1 VLQYQT
7 FNRSCAYAGLAN
19 LLLDYGI
26 TIEDRDIVTEALIS
40 YHLRYNTDDKRYI
53 AGPFL
58 QGKEWFDLY
67 LNKVGYE
74 FFERKLSKVDLV
86 STLADTTTKYMLAIK
101 YGNAGKHAVVFLRK
115 EANKFVFL
123 NNKNS
128 SSTESEH
135 FFFSEDELKEK
146 LEDKT
151 LIGKIIPKRAIIEK
165 DVQILFNETIKTIDK
180 YRKTIEYEV
189 VEKRTEEEQKVAKK
203 NTLEVFFLDILSMME
218 IVKQDGLALK
228 IKKLRTIYLEALKSH
243 RQMSLSEYMDI
254 KEFETIIDE
263 YLGIVVNKRD
273 NLRKI

>member
-1 VLQYQT
+1 MLQYQT

-189 VEKRTEEEQKVAKK
+189 VEKRTEEEQKAAKK
-203 NTLEVFFLDILSMME
+203 NTLEVFFLDILSMM
-218 IVKQDGLALK
+218 
-228 IKKLRTIYLEALKSH
+228 
-243 RQMSLSEYMDI
+243 
-254 KEFETIIDE
+254 
-263 YLGIVVNKRD
+263 
-273 NLRKI
+273 

>member
-1 VLQYQT
+1 MQYQT

-26 TIEDRDIVTEALIS
+26 TIEDRDIVTEALIP
-40 YHLRYNTDDKRYI
+40 YHLRYDTDNKRYI

-74 FFERKLSKVDLV
+74 FFEKKLSKVDLV

-123 NNKNS
+123 NNKNYS
-128 SSTESEH
+128 SIESENL
-135 FFFSEDELKEK
+135 FFSEDELKEK

-151 LIGKIIPKRAIIEK
+151 LIGKIVPKRAIIEK
-165 DVQILFNETIKTIDK
+165 DIQMLFIETIKTIDK
-180 YRKTIEYEV
+180 YRKTIGYEV
-189 VEKRTEEEQKVAKK
+189 VGKRTEEEQKVAKK
-203 NTLEVFFLDILSMME
+203 NTFEVLFLDIFSMME
-218 IVKQDGLALK
+218 ILKHDELAFK
-228 IKKLRTIYLEALKSH
+228 IKRLRTIYLEALKSH
-243 RQMSLSEYMDI
+243 KLMSLSEYMDI

-263 YLGIVVNKRD
+263 YLGIVLNKRD